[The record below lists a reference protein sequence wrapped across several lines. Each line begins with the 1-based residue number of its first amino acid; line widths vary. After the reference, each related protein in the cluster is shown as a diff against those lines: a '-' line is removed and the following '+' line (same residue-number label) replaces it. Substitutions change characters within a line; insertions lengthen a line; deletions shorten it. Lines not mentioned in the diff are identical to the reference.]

1 VGRRAFSL
9 IELAL
14 VLVILALVAGTVA
27 VGVRGTLARVT
38 LEDCLDEIEAFDR
51 TTRRLATEQD
61 EALRLVVDLARG
73 RLRRTDADGRDDR
86 GEALHVPDGW
96 RLAEVRLLGRRVT
109 SGTVAVSVSARGLG
123 PTYALRLEGAEGR
136 GRWIAVAGLTGQTWE
151 PEDGDAVQ
159 QVFETIGRRRDAR

>member
-1 VGRRAFSL
+1 VGRPAFSL

-14 VLVILALVAGTVA
+14 VLVILALVAGTLA

-38 LEDCLDEIEAFDR
+38 LEDCVDEIEAFDR

-96 RLAEVRLLGRRVT
+96 RIAEVRLVGRRVT

-123 PTYALRLEGAEGR
+123 PTYALRLEGVEGR
-136 GRWIAVAGLTGQTWE
+136 GHWIAVAGLTGQTWE

-159 QVFETIGRRRDAR
+159 QVFETIGRRGDAR